1 MVTVLHLEDLL
12 STMIDHLQS
21 DDPPSNVPGKPKPFL
36 VHRGMVVDWSCQAA
50 KITPVLGMCILGS
63 GYLFSPSYMIY
74 IDYTHAVMAIY
85 QL

>member
-1 MVTVLHLEDLL
+1 
-12 STMIDHLQS
+12 
-21 DDPPSNVPGKPKPFL
+21 
-36 VHRGMVVDWSCQAA
+36 MVVDWSFHLYIAWSSG
-50 KITPVLGMCILGS
+50 KYITPVLGMCILGS